1 MGKSNYYIQK
11 KKKKKKR
18 IIISK
23 NVIRI
28 NEGVYLNFHTHLMQL
43 LSRND
48 YRPREQQVDRLS
60 ATFRGISL
68 RNAFI
73 IPGKLS
79 TFFYQ
84 SQSRHA
90 LFLQVVFA
98 DYRQPSGVLRV
109 SAKVFTACTNEV
121 AYPVFLQRYAPVHLS
136 LFSTV
141 CSKIINYL

>member
-11 KKKKKKR
+11 KKKKKKTDNYIKKCDSYQR
-18 IIISK
+18 
-23 NVIRI
+23 RC
-28 NEGVYLNFHTHLMQL
+28 L
-43 LSRND
+43 LKFSYTPD
-48 YRPREQQVDRLS
+48 AITFQEYYRPREQQVDRLS

>member
-1 MGKSNYYIQK
+1 MYNRSNIIRKVYSFICLWAKVIIIYRRK
-11 KKKKKKR
+11 KRKKKR

-79 TFFYQ
+79 TFFY
-84 SQSRHA
+84 
-90 LFLQVVFA
+90 
-98 DYRQPSGVLRV
+98 
-109 SAKVFTACTNEV
+109 
-121 AYPVFLQRYAPVHLS
+121 
-136 LFSTV
+136 
-141 CSKIINYL
+141 